1 MKYFK
6 DLLKLEKFD
15 AHTMYS
21 GRLFHIHIYLVR
33 NIGMVE
39 GICSRERLPEDER
52 SSGVC
57 KVGIRRYNT
66 GREKAQTMNNLKE
79 MAEL

>member
-1 MKYFK
+1 
-6 DLLKLEKFD
+6 
-15 AHTMYS
+15 
-21 GRLFHIHIYLVR
+21 
-33 NIGMVE
+33 MVE

-57 KVGIRRYNT
+57 KVSSIRRYNSS
-66 GREKAQTMNNLKE
+66 REKAQTMNNLKE